1 MAEAEKTR
9 VTVVGEV
16 QRCSSDWITEGLGG
30 HLRGSALNL
39 EGDENH

>member
-16 QRCSSDWITEGLGG
+16 QRCGSDWITEGLGG